1 MRFLIL
7 VVCMLVCGFARGQLT
22 GGNVQLK
29 GLDGREMSF
38 EQVIREEGTVV
49 VSFWA
54 TWCKPCQSELEALQ
68 ELKDEWQGKFRVI
81 AISVDDARASAKVKS
96 LVKGR
101 RWSFEV
107 WQDAN
112 MELYK
117 AFNLASIPFVCI
129 VHNGVVVW
137 KHSGYM
143 PGDEHVVL
151 EKALKYVEQE
161 NEK

>member
-22 GGNVQLK
+22 GGNVLLK
-29 GLDGREMSF
+29 GLDGRDLPF
-38 EQVIREEGTVV
+38 EEVAGEEGTVV
-49 VSFWA
+49 VAFWA

-68 ELKDEWQGKFRVI
+68 DLEKEWQGKFRMV
-81 AISVDDARASAKVKS
+81 AVSVDDSRAAAKVKS

-117 AFNLASIPFVCI
+117 AFNLASIPFICI
-129 VHNGVVVW
+129 VHKGAVVW

-143 PGDEHVVL
+143 PGDENVVL
-151 EKALKYVEQE
+151 EQALKYVEQE
-161 NEK
+161 NTK

>member
-1 MRFLIL
+1 MEKYLYALLFSLCFSMA
-7 VVCMLVCGFARGQLT
+7 VEAQVPSVT
-22 GGNVQLK
+22 LK
-29 GLDGREMSF
+29 DINGK
-38 EQVIREEGTVV
+38 TVRTDTL
-49 VSFWA
+49 SNNGKPFIIDFFA

-117 AFNLASIPFVCI
+117 AFNLTSIPFVCI

>member
-1 MRFLIL
+1 MKIWFL
-7 VVCMLVCGFARGQLT
+7 VVCMLACGFARGQLT

-29 GLDGREMSF
+29 GLDERKQSF
-38 EQVIREEGTVV
+38 EEVVGKEGTVV
-49 VSFWA
+49 VAFWA

-68 ELKDEWQGKFRVI
+68 DLEDEWEGKFRVV
-81 AISVDDARASAKVKS
+81 AVSVDDSRASAKVKS

-129 VHNGVVVW
+129 VHEGAVVW

-143 PGDEHVVL
+143 PGDENIVL

-161 NEK
+161 DAK